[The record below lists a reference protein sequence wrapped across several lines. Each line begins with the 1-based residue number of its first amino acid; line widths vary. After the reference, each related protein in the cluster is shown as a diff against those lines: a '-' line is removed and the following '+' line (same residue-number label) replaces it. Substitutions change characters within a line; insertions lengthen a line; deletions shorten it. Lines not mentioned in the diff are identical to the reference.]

1 MARIFHPRPRAVNP
15 MLVLILGLLIF
26 LGVHSVRIF
35 ADGWRAS
42 TIARIGE
49 KPWKGLYTLVSLVGF
64 GLIVWGYSLARQQPV
79 VLWQPPV
86 MMKHLNS
93 LFTLAAF
100 ILLAAAYVPRNQIK
114 ARLHHPM
121 VLAVKLWAFGHLLA
135 TAKLADVV
143 LFGAFLLWAILD
155 FRAAR
160 QRDRDAPPCAV
171 ETGVGHAL
179 GGHAMDEH
187 HQWKLARAAL
197 QHRPR
202 RQEARGGIID
212 AHRHRRAIGDSQMFL
227 TPCHRPP
234 HVWIPV
240 HTAVARRVLRAGGW
254 RVERVRASTHCGK
267 RV

>member
-1 MARIFHPRPRAVNP
+1 MTI
-15 MLVLILGLLIF
+15 LILGLVLF
-26 LGVHSVRIF
+26 LGPHSVRIV
-35 ADGWRAS
+35 AEPWR
-42 TIARIGE
+42 TQMLQRLGE
-49 KPWKGLYTLVSLVGF
+49 KPWKGLYSLVSLLGF
-64 GLIVWGYSLARQQPV
+64 VLIIWGYGVARADPV

-160 QRDRDAPPCAV
+160 QRDR
-171 ETGVGHAL
+171 AL
-179 GGHAMDEH
+179 GSVYAPGTVGGTLIAVVLGVVAWAAFAFWLHAA
-187 HQWKLARAAL
+187 W
-197 QHRPR
+197 
-202 RQEARGGIID
+202 
-212 AHRHRRAIGDSQMFL
+212 IG
-227 TPCHRPP
+227 
-234 HVWIPV
+234 
-240 HTAVARRVLRAGGW
+240 VAPLGRTL
-254 RVERVRASTHCGK
+254 
-267 RV
+267 